1 MLKCSKEVKNST
13 GFGETTLTLK
23 KQKQKQNNNSKTK
36 PEKAG
41 LVFQKDSFK
50 DSFKVAKQNESI
62 NAESQFTKREAKMG
76 EAVSSGLT
84 NSL

>member
-1 MLKCSKEVKNST
+1 MQRCS
-13 GFGETTLTLK
+13 GFGNPLQCCTFIWVK
-23 KQKQKQNNNSKTK
+23 KNKTKNNNNNKK

-50 DSFKVAKQNESI
+50 VAKQIESI
-62 NAESQFTKREAKMG
+62 NAESQFTKEAKIG
-76 EAVSSGLT
+76 EAVSSGLM